1 MFREIVKDLYIG
13 KSKLTI
19 ECNQREIPQ
28 TALIQDVLQPT
39 GFTGNMPD
47 YCTLGNFKD
56 GKFEITPVMPKH
68 RLFVTGIPKGAI
80 LDNFRIRRT
89 YWSSYYEDDIRGY
102 LFQITDEEIARPI
115 MLINH

>member
-1 MFREIVKDLYIG
+1 MFRTIVKDLYIG

-47 YCTLGNFKD
+47 YCTLGNFKED
-56 GKFEITPVMPKH
+56 KFEITPVMPKH

-102 LFQITDEEIARPI
+102 LFQITDEEIPRPI